1 MSRLAT
7 VLLVAAAVPALAD
20 SGSQSLKVISE
31 YSFPAPTAKCYFIR
45 QANRQLKAPQ
55 DKPEFMPLTGLVQL
69 PPVAPSA
76 NCMPDQHVIK
86 AFTR

>member
-7 VLLVAAAVPALAD
+7 VLLFTAAVPALAD
-20 SGSQSLKVISE
+20 SSSQSLKVISE
-31 YSFPAPTAKCYFIR
+31 YSFAAPNAKCYFIR
-45 QANRQLKAPQ
+45 QANRQLQAPQ
-55 DKPEFMPLTGLVQL
+55 DKPEFMPIAGLVKL
-69 PPVAPSA
+69 PPAPSA